1 MHIIVGIVL
10 AVAKYHQHIFW
21 AITLEECNSTLE
33 DSSIDSGS
41 TTGKDCTSN
50 DTCCSTNG
58 TSKQP
63 VKCFVLHCVRGTV
76 DD

>member
-1 MHIIVGIVL
+1 MLLVYILLHSL
-10 AVAKYHQHIFW
+10 K
-21 AITLEECNSTLE
+21 ECNSTLE
-33 DSSIDSGS
+33 DSSIDSDS

-58 TSKQP
+58 TSKEP

-76 DD
+76 DTRQNLSEALN